1 MFQAEGRTCTCDLEA
16 KVLGFPGIEI
26 STIWLLLRFGW
37 GRRMR
42 NVALKKKKRV
52 LQQITAHAS
61 RAVGAIFWKGF
72 YHKGKK
78 ESGTEFLAQEY

>member
-1 MFQAEGRTCTCDLEA
+1 MAVI
-16 KVLGFPGIEI
+16 K
-26 STIWLLLRFGW
+26 IWVGKEDEKCSF
-37 GRRMR
+37 
-42 NVALKKKKRV
+42 KKKKKV

-78 ESGTEFLAQEY
+78 ESGTEFLAQDY